1 MKIPSCKNF
10 EAKEGMGVSSG
21 RRGRRG
27 RIHLGGEGE
36 TPQNRGAGLGQ
47 PHPDP
52 TNDEQHDRLPERAV
66 PPTQRFFIKY
76 GGKELDHLADRV
88 EERFQFEFLASTKLV
103 ATHVTSRHER
113 P

>member
-10 EAKEGMGVSSG
+10 EAKEGMGVSS
-21 RRGRRG
+21 GRRG

-66 PPTQRFFIKY
+66 PCRQHKGSSLNMAAKNLTTWPT
-76 GGKELDHLADRV
+76 E
-88 EERFQFEFLASTKLV
+88 
-103 ATHVTSRHER
+103 
-113 P
+113 